1 MPNFRR
7 KKKKSESAG
16 EGSRSAGEGS
26 RSYRRI
32 RGLLTGE
39 SRRERKAKRAA
50 ERAAAAALGKPA
62 PPVPEGDDEDE
73 TVYGVNVENNSV
85 VQTPDRSASAKR
97 GLLTPARHQDDD
109 DEITFETAALQVILL
124 LMDPGTRRFEL
135 LQLEFDSN
143 HAIVKDVLAEVPL
156 SVTEEVLRK
165 QNYSGVCDRTG
176 QELYVSTRLSEACGP
191 ADILIAIPENVPAM
205 ECARLAKPILQDKN
219 VVEMVIL
226 KCHCQIYSAILN
238 FTATHLFLC
247 LVSFAHPVLTRPVLK
262 ILMQRQRLPNLAESR
277 LHRLLGQAMT
287 CKSALL

>member
-1 MPNFRR
+1 
-7 KKKKSESAG
+7 
-16 EGSRSAGEGS
+16 
-26 RSYRRI
+26 
-32 RGLLTGE
+32 
-39 SRRERKAKRAA
+39 
-50 ERAAAAALGKPA
+50 
-62 PPVPEGDDEDE
+62 
-73 TVYGVNVENNSV
+73 VENNSV
-85 VQTPDRSASAKR
+85 VQTPDRSATAKR
-97 GLLTPARHQDDD
+97 GLLTPARNQDDD

-143 HAIVKDVLAEVPL
+143 HAIVKDVLTEVPL

-226 KCHCQIYSAILN
+226 KLHCQIYSAPKT
-238 FTATHLFLC
+238 FHVDSS
-247 LVSFAHPVLTRPVLK
+247 VSFRLGSSAHPVLTRLALK
-262 ILMQRQRLPNLAESR
+262 ISTQRQRPPNLAESR
-277 LHRLLGQAMT
+277 LHRLLGQART